1 MQQKLVP
8 RLFRIVVLAL
18 IMLGLNVTAAEA
30 ATFSRSCGSYTVNY
44 GTNSSG
50 NGYAYIQKNAGNTC
64 AGYVSSSVMFRN
76 DSAMTSRT
84 PDAQTYSSSFVTGIP
99 ATGGYGWPC
108 RSGCSAFRVG

>member
-50 NGYAYIQKNAGNTC
+50 NGYTYIQKNAGNTC
-64 AGYVSSSVMFRN
+64 AGYVSSSVMYWN
-76 DSAMTSRT
+76 DTAMTPRSA
-84 PDAQTYSSSFVTGIP
+84 DSQTYSSSYVIGTP
-99 ATGGYGWPC
+99 ASGGYGWPC
-108 RSGCSAFRVG
+108 RSGCTAFRVG